1 LVPIKASGS
10 KAPIYIIHG
19 EGLNVLNFSH
29 LVTYMD
35 SEQPIY
41 GLQAFGLVGDDEP
54 LENLPDIAAHYIKE
68 IMQHNPSGPY
78 LLAGYSFGGYVAVE
92 MRKQLVAMGKEVK
105 MLMMF
110 DTNAEK
116 TEYKD
121 WYMVF
126 PKKVKRNLPK
136 LLSFLKSLLSEPL
149 ALAKKQYKRI
159 VQRMLEKTSKRDAKS
174 FYQKIK
180 NIKQKHLIAFRK
192 YPMEAFDDKVYLYR
206 ADICVHYVNDPEFL
220 GWKKFAKKGVELYH
234 IPGDHLSMLLP
245 PNVKDFA
252 SILQK
257 SIDECW

>member
-1 LVPIKASGS
+1 VPVKASGN

-29 LVTYMD
+29 LVTYID

-41 GLQAFGLVGDDEP
+41 GLQALGLIGDDQP
-54 LENLPDIAAHYIKE
+54 LENLPDIAGHYIKE

-92 MRKQLVAMGKEVK
+92 MRKQLTAMGKRVK

-121 WYMVF
+121 WMIL
-126 PKKVKRNLPK
+126 PKKVKRHLPK
-136 LLSFLKSLLSEPL
+136 LLSFVKSLLSHPL
-149 ALAKKQYKRI
+149 ALAKQRYQLFAQKR
-159 VQRMLEKTSKRDAKS
+159 LEKTSNRDAKS

-180 NIKQKHLIAFRK
+180 NIKQKHLVAFRK

-206 ADICVHYVNDPEFL
+206 ADICVHYVNDYEFL

-245 PNVKDFA
+245 PNVKEFA

-257 SIDECW
+257 SIDDCQ